1 MTKTAWVFSGQGSQE
16 VGMGSDLLMS
26 STAAS
31 KKFAQAEEILG
42 WSVPEICDHPED
54 KISRTIYTQ
63 PSLYVIE
70 SILAD
75 ALKVRGFSPA
85 LVAGHSLGEYTALY
99 VAGVFDWATG
109 LRLVKARAELMDNS
123 AGGTMAAL
131 IGFDR
136 EQLQEKIAQTPN
148 VVLANDNSAAQ
159 VVVSGTPEAVET
171 LLSHIKVKRAI
182 PLNVSG
188 AFHSPLMTQAASQ
201 FQEILAPVQ
210 FNSATIPVMSNVD
223 PLPSTE
229 AEILKE
235 RLIKQMT
242 GSVRWREISEQLLAE
257 GIEKVVEIG
266 HGTVLTGL
274 IKRTCPTLKLENI
287 SSAEMVLNAK

>member
-1 MTKTAWVFSGQGSQE
+1 MTKTAWVFSGQGSQA

-26 STAAS
+26 SSAAS
-31 KKFAQAEEILG
+31 ARFAQAEEILG
-42 WSVPEICDHPED
+42 WSVPEICQHPED
-54 KISRTIYTQ
+54 KVSRTLYTQ

-75 ALKVRGFSPA
+75 ALKLQGLTPA

-109 LRLVKARAELMDNS
+109 LGLVKARAELMDSS
-123 AGGTMAAL
+123 AGGKMVAL
-131 IGFDR
+131 IGFER
-136 EQLQEKIAQTPN
+136 EQLLKQIDQIPD

-159 VVVSGTPEAVET
+159 VVISGTPKAVET
-171 LLSHIKVKRAI
+171 LLSNIKVKRAI

-188 AFHSPLMTQAASQ
+188 AFHSPLMALAASQ

-223 PLPSTE
+223 PIPSTE
-229 AEILKE
+229 AEVLKE
-235 RLIKQMT
+235 RLVKQMT
-242 GSVRWREISEQLLAE
+242 GSVRWREISEQLLSE

-266 HGTVLTGL
+266 HGNVLTGL
-274 IKRTCPTLKLENI
+274 IKRSCPTLKLENI

>member
-1 MTKTAWVFSGQGSQE
+1 MTKTAWVFSGQGSQA
-16 VGMGSDLLMS
+16 VGMGGDLLTS
-26 STAAS
+26 SSAAS
-31 KKFAQAEEILG
+31 EKLAQAEEILG
-42 WSVPEICDHPED
+42 WSVPEICQHPED
-54 KISRTIYTQ
+54 KVSRTLYTQ

-70 SILAD
+70 SILSD
-75 ALKVRGFSPA
+75 ALKLRGLTPA

-109 LRLVKARAELMDNS
+109 LRLVKARAELMDNA
-123 AGGTMAAL
+123 AGGKMVAL

-136 EQLQEKIAQTPN
+136 QQLHDKIAQTPD
-148 VVLANDNSAAQ
+148 VVLANDNSSAQ
-159 VVVSGTPEAVET
+159 VVISGTPEAIEA
-171 LLSHIKVKRAI
+171 LLPQIKVKRAI

-188 AFHSPLMTQAASQ
+188 AFHSPLMAEAANQ

-210 FNSATIPVMSNVD
+210 FNTAIIPVMSNVD
-223 PLPSTE
+223 PIPSTD

-235 RLIKQMT
+235 RLIEQMT
-242 GSVRWREISEQLLAE
+242 GSVRWREISEQLLTE

-287 SSAEMVLNAK
+287 SSAEMVLNAE

>member
-1 MTKTAWVFSGQGSQE
+1 MTKTAWVFSGQGSQAI
-16 VGMGSDLLMS
+16 GMGSDLLDS
-26 STAAS
+26 SSAAS
-31 KKFAQAEEILG
+31 AKFAQAEEILG
-42 WSVPEICDHPED
+42 WSVPEICQHPED
-54 KISRTIYTQ
+54 KVSRTLYTQ

-75 ALKVRGFSPA
+75 ALKNRGLTPA

-99 VAGVFDWATG
+99 VAGVFDWASG
-109 LRLVKARAELMDNS
+109 LRLVKARAELMDS
-123 AGGTMAAL
+123 AAGGKMVAL

-136 EQLQEKIAQTPN
+136 EQLHEKIAQTPN

-159 VVVSGTPEAVET
+159 VVISGTPEAVET
-171 LLSHIKVKRAI
+171 LLPQIKVKRAI

-210 FNSATIPVMSNVD
+210 FNSASIPVMSNVD

-242 GSVRWREISEQLLAE
+242 GSVRWREISEQLIKE
-257 GIEKVVEIG
+257 EIEKVVEIG
-266 HGTVLTGL
+266 HGAVLTGL
-274 IKRTCPTLKLENI
+274 IKRTCPNLKLENI
-287 SSAEMVLNAK
+287 SSAEMVLNAQ

>member
-1 MTKTAWVFSGQGSQE
+1 MTKTAWVFSGQGSQA
-16 VGMGSDLLMS
+16 VGMGSDLLTS
-26 STAAS
+26 SSAAS
-31 KKFAQAEEILG
+31 EKFAQAEEILG
-42 WSVPEICDHPED
+42 WSVPEICQHPED
-54 KISRTIYTQ
+54 KVSRTLYTQ

-75 ALKVRGFSPA
+75 ALKRRGLTPA

-109 LRLVKARAELMDNS
+109 LRLVKARAELMDNA
-123 AGGTMAAL
+123 AGGKMVAL

-136 EQLQEKIAQTPN
+136 QQLHEKIAQTPD
-148 VVLANDNSAAQ
+148 VVLANDNSSAQ
-159 VVVSGTPEAVET
+159 VVISGTPEAVEA
-171 LLSHIKVKRAI
+171 LLPQIEVKRAI

-188 AFHSPLMTQAASQ
+188 AFHSPLMAEAANQ

-210 FNSATIPVMSNVD
+210 FNTAMIPVMSNVD
-223 PLPSTE
+223 PIPSTE
-229 AEILKE
+229 AEILKA

-242 GSVRWREISEQLLAE
+242 GSVRWREISEQLLTE

-266 HGTVLTGL
+266 HGNVLTGL

-287 SSAEMVLNAK
+287 SSAEMVLNAQ

>member
-1 MTKTAWVFSGQGSQE
+1 MTKTAWVFSGQGSQA
-16 VGMGSDLLMS
+16 VGMGGDLLTS
-26 STAAS
+26 SSAAS
-31 KKFAQAEEILG
+31 EKFAQAEEILG
-42 WSVPEICDHPED
+42 WSVPEICQHPED
-54 KISRTIYTQ
+54 KVSRTLYTQ

-75 ALKVRGFSPA
+75 ALKLRDLTPA

-109 LRLVKARAELMDNS
+109 LRLVKARAELMDNA
-123 AGGTMAAL
+123 AGGKMVAL

-136 EQLQEKIAQTPN
+136 QQLHDKIAQTPN
-148 VVLANDNSAAQ
+148 VVLANDNSSAQ
-159 VVVSGTPEAVET
+159 VVISGTPEAVEA
-171 LLSHIKVKRAI
+171 LLPQIKVKRAI

-188 AFHSPLMTQAASQ
+188 AFHSPLMAKAASQ
-201 FQEILAPVQ
+201 FQEILAPIQ
-210 FNSATIPVMSNVD
+210 FNTAIIPVMSNVD
-223 PLPSTE
+223 PIPSTE
-229 AEILKE
+229 AEILKA

-242 GSVRWREISEQLLAE
+242 GSVRWREISEQLLTQ

-266 HGTVLTGL
+266 HGNVLTGL

-287 SSAEMVLNAK
+287 SSAEMVLNAE

>member
-1 MTKTAWVFSGQGSQE
+1 MTKTAWVFSGQGSQA
-16 VGMGSDLLMS
+16 VGMGSDLVNS
-26 STAAS
+26 SSAAS
-31 KKFAQAEEILG
+31 EKFALAEEILG
-42 WSVPEICDHPED
+42 WSVPEICQHPED
-54 KISRTIYTQ
+54 KVSRTLYTQ

-75 ALKVRGFSPA
+75 ALQERGFTPA

-109 LRLVKARAELMDNS
+109 LQLVKARAELMDS
-123 AGGTMAAL
+123 AAGGKMVAL

-136 EQLQEKIAQTPN
+136 EQLHAKIAQTSN
-148 VVLANDNSAAQ
+148 VVLANDNSSAQ
-159 VVVSGTPEAVET
+159 VVISGTPEAVEA
-171 LLSHIKVKRAI
+171 LLPQIKVKRAI

-188 AFHSPLMTQAASQ
+188 AFHSPLMAEAANQ

-223 PLPSTE
+223 PIPSTD

-235 RLIKQMT
+235 RLIEQMT
-242 GSVRWREISEQLLAE
+242 GSVRWREISEQLVSQ
-257 GIEKVVEIG
+257 GIEKVVEVG

-287 SSAEMVLNAK
+287 SSAKTVLSAQ

>member
-1 MTKTAWVFSGQGSQE
+1 MTKTAWVFSGQGSQAI
-16 VGMGSDLLMS
+16 GMGSDLLNS
-26 STAAS
+26 SSAAS
-31 KKFAQAEEILG
+31 AKFAQAEEILG
-42 WSVPEICDHPED
+42 WSVPEICQHPED
-54 KISRTIYTQ
+54 KVSRTLYTQ

-75 ALKVRGFSPA
+75 ALKNRGLTPA

-99 VAGVFDWATG
+99 VAGVFDWASG
-109 LRLVKARAELMDNS
+109 LRLVKARAELMDS
-123 AGGTMAAL
+123 AAGGKMVAL

-136 EQLQEKIAQTPN
+136 EQLHANIAQIPN

-159 VVVSGTPEAVET
+159 VVISGTPEAVEA
-171 LLSHIKVKRAI
+171 LLPQIKVKRAI

-188 AFHSPLMTQAASQ
+188 AFHSPLMAQAAGQ
-201 FQEILAPVQ
+201 FQEILASVQ
-210 FNSATIPVMSNVD
+210 FNNAAIPVMSNVD
-223 PLPSTE
+223 PTPSTE

-242 GSVRWREISEQLLAE
+242 GSVRWREISEQLIKE
-257 GIEKVVEIG
+257 EIEKVIEIG

-274 IKRTCPTLKLENI
+274 IKRTCPNLKLENI
-287 SSAEMVLNAK
+287 SSAEMVLNAQ

>member
-1 MTKTAWVFSGQGSQE
+1 MTKTAWVFSGQGSQA
-16 VGMGSDLLMS
+16 VGMGSDLLTS
-26 STAAS
+26 SIAAS
-31 KKFAQAEEILG
+31 EKFAQAEEILG
-42 WSVPEICDHPED
+42 WSVPEICQHPED
-54 KISRTIYTQ
+54 KVSRTLSTQ

-75 ALKVRGFSPA
+75 ALKLRGSTPA

-109 LRLVKARAELMDNS
+109 LRLVKARAELMDNA
-123 AGGTMAAL
+123 AGGKMVAL

-136 EQLQEKIAQTPN
+136 QQLHEKIAQTPD
-148 VVLANDNSAAQ
+148 VVLANDNSSAQ
-159 VVVSGTPEAVET
+159 VVISGTPEAVEA
-171 LLSHIKVKRAI
+171 LLPQIKVKRAI

-188 AFHSPLMTQAASQ
+188 AFHSPLMAEAASQ
-201 FQEILAPVQ
+201 FQEILAPIQ
-210 FNSATIPVMSNVD
+210 FNTAMIPVMSNVD
-223 PLPSTE
+223 PIPSTE

-242 GSVRWREISEQLLAE
+242 GSVRWREISEQLLTQ

-266 HGTVLTGL
+266 HGNVLTGL

-287 SSAEMVLNAK
+287 SSAEMVLNAE